1 MGELIG
7 IVLYIAAVVFCLG
20 LFLNLI
26 AGSLMVGAIGGVG
39 VGLFYGFKNYFSSLI
54 EEIKLRK

>member
-1 MGELIG
+1 MGEIILIL
-7 IVLYIAAVVFCLG
+7 LYIAAVAICLW
-20 LFLNLI
+20 LFLNLT
-26 AGSLMVGAIGGVG
+26 AGSLMVGAIGGIV

>member
-7 IVLYIAAVVFCLG
+7 IVLYIVAVVFFLG